1 MWGWGWGGFG
11 HGAYGFPFWWLAAGF
26 RLVVLVAIVAGAVYM
41 ARYFTRQGRHSHRED
56 SALDIL
62 QKRYARGEITKEQY
76 EEMKRNLS

>member
-1 MWGWGWGGFG
+1 MWGWGWGLG
-11 HGAYGFPFWWLAAGF
+11 HGAYGFPYWLIGGGVRLVFLAA
-26 RLVVLVAIVAGAVYM
+26 VVVGAVYVV
-41 ARYFTRQGRHSHRED
+41 RYFTRQGWRGHSEE

>member
-11 HGAYGFPFWWLAAGF
+11 HAAYGFPFWWLAAGF
-26 RLVVLVAIVAGAVYM
+26 RLVVLAAVVVGAVYL
-41 ARYFTRQGRHSHRED
+41 ARHFARHGPSSRDE

-76 EEMKRNLS
+76 EEMKRNLG

>member
-1 MWGWGWGGFG
+1 MWHWGWGWG
-11 HGAYGFPFWWLAAGF
+11 HGAYGLPFWWIGVGF
-26 RLVVLVAIVAGAVYM
+26 RLIFIAAVIVGVVYLVRLFA
-41 ARYFTRQGRHSHRED
+41 RQGWRGHDEG